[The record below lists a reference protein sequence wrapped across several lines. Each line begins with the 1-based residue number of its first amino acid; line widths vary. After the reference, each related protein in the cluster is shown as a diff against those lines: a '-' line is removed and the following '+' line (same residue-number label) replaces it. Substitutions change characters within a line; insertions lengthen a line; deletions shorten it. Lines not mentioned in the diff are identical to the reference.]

1 VSSKIT
7 RLEALTDISA
17 FVAEVR
23 ASHATLPRKLQQI
36 ADYTH
41 QFPDRVALDSITE
54 LAHQIGTHPSTLVR
68 FSQHFG
74 FSGFSELQRLYRDH
88 LRSNSV
94 GYSSRLEGIDDVGAA
109 DVLRAITQSAVQ
121 SATDLEASL
130 DSNLVGQAV
139 QLLASANTIWLA
151 GSGRTV
157 AVQSYFQYLF
167 TGLSMVSHALGSNLD
182 QVGKYV
188 DLMRP
193 DDVLVATSFRSYSQA
208 TSATVTKA
216 RAAGIPCVCLTD
228 TEVSP
233 IYGPVSLL
241 YSEDQFAG
249 FRSLSATMSLALYL
263 AIEAGRQRK
272 ETQNS
277 DISFRMRDHD
287 SK

>member
-1 VSSKIT
+1 MSSKIT

-167 TGLSMVSHALGSNLD
+167 TGLGMVSHALGSNLD

-193 DDVLVATSFRSYSQA
+193 NDVLVATSFRPYSQA

>member
-1 VSSKIT
+1 MSSKIT

-167 TGLSMVSHALGSNLD
+167 TGLGMFSHALGSNLD

-193 DDVLVATSFRSYSQA
+193 DDVLVATSFRPYSQA

-216 RAAGIPCVCLTD
+216 RAAGIPCICLTD

>member
-1 VSSKIT
+1 MSSKIT

-167 TGLSMVSHALGSNLD
+167 TGLGMVSHALGSNLD

-193 DDVLVATSFRSYSQA
+193 DDVLVATTFRPYSQA

-272 ETQNS
+272 ETKKS
-277 DISFRMRDHD
+277 DISLRMRDHD

>member
-1 VSSKIT
+1 MRSKIT

-23 ASHATLPRKLQQI
+23 ASHSILPRKLQQI
-36 ADYTH
+36 ADYFH

-54 LAHQIGTHPSTLVR
+54 LARQIGTHPSTIVR

-74 FSGFSELQRLYRDH
+74 FTGFSELQRLYRDH
-88 LRSNSV
+88 LRSNTV
-94 GYSSRLEGIDDVGAA
+94 GYSSRLKGIDDVGAA
-109 DVLRAITQSAVQ
+109 DVLWAITQSAVQ
-121 SATDLEASL
+121 SATDLRASL
-130 DSNLVGQAV
+130 DPNLVRQAV
-139 QLLASANTIWLA
+139 KLLASANTIWLA

-157 AVQSYFQYLF
+157 AVQAYFQYLF
-167 TGLSMVSHALGSNLD
+167 TGLCMVSHALGSNLD
-182 QVGKYV
+182 QVDKYV

-193 DDVLVATSFRSYSQA
+193 DDVLVATSFRPYSQA
-208 TSATVTKA
+208 TSATVAKA
-216 RAAGIPCVCLTD
+216 RASGIPCVCLTD

-272 ETQNS
+272 ET
-277 DISFRMRDHD
+277 
-287 SK
+287 

>member
-1 VSSKIT
+1 MSSKIT

-109 DVLRAITQSAVQ
+109 DVLRVITQSAVQ

-167 TGLSMVSHALGSNLD
+167 TGLGMVSHALGSNLD

-193 DDVLVATSFRSYSQA
+193 DDVLVATSFRPYSQA

>member
-1 VSSKIT
+1 MSSKIT
-7 RLEALTDISA
+7 RLEALTAISA

-139 QLLASANTIWLA
+139 RLLASANTIWLA

-167 TGLSMVSHALGSNLD
+167 TGLGMVSHALGSNLD

-193 DDVLVATSFRSYSQA
+193 DDVLVATSFRPYSQA

-249 FRSLSATMSLALYL
+249 FRSLSATISLALYL

-277 DISFRMRDHD
+277 DISFRMRDND

>member
-1 VSSKIT
+1 MRSKIT

-23 ASHATLPRKLQQI
+23 ASHSTLPRKLQQI
-36 ADYTH
+36 ADYTY

-54 LAHQIGTHPSTLVR
+54 LARQIGTHPSTLVR

-88 LRSNSV
+88 LRSNTV

-109 DVLRAITQSAVQ
+109 DVLWAITQSAVQ

-130 DSNLVGQAV
+130 DPNLVRQAV
-139 QLLASANTIWLA
+139 KLLASANTIWLA

-157 AVQSYFQYLF
+157 AVQAYFQYLF
-167 TGLSMVSHALGSNLD
+167 TGLCMVSHALGSNLD
-182 QVGKYV
+182 QVDKYV

-193 DDVLVATSFRSYSQA
+193 DDVLVATSFRPYSQA
-208 TSATVTKA
+208 TSATVAKA

-272 ETQNS
+272 ET
-277 DISFRMRDHD
+277 
-287 SK
+287 

>member
-1 VSSKIT
+1 MRSKIN

-23 ASHATLPRKLQQI
+23 ASHSTLPRKLQQI

-54 LAHQIGTHPSTLVR
+54 LARQIGTHPSTLVR

-88 LRSNSV
+88 LRSNTV
-94 GYSSRLEGIDDVGAA
+94 YSSRLKGIDDVGAA
-109 DVLRAITQSAVQ
+109 DVLWAITQSAVQ

-130 DSNLVGQAV
+130 DPNLVRQAV
-139 QLLASANTIWLA
+139 KLLASANTIWLA

-157 AVQSYFQYLF
+157 AVQAYFQYLF
-167 TGLSMVSHALGSNLD
+167 TGLCMVSHALGSNLD
-182 QVGKYV
+182 QVDKYV

-193 DDVLVATSFRSYSQA
+193 DDVLVATSFRPYSQA
-208 TSATVTKA
+208 TSATVAKA

-272 ETQNS
+272 ET
-277 DISFRMRDHD
+277 
-287 SK
+287 